1 MKKKLRIALGGL
13 LATFGVVFFILPGSI
28 LVLLVGLLM
37 LSYEVPKAR
46 DWLRT
51 CQKVMSKSASKL
63 DKLILDKRQI
73 QCRKTR

>member
-13 LATFGVVFFILPGSI
+13 LAIFGVVFFIVPGSI
-28 LVLLVGLLM
+28 LVLLAGLLM
-37 LSYEVPKAR
+37 LSYDVPKAR

-63 DKLILDKRQI
+63 DKLILDKRL
-73 QCRKTR
+73 RR

>member
-13 LATFGVVFFILPGSI
+13 LAIFGVVFFILPGSI

-37 LSYEVPKAR
+37 LSYDVPKAR

-51 CQKVMSKSASKL
+51 CQNVMSKSASKL
-63 DKLILDKRQI
+63 DKLILDKY
-73 QCRKTR
+73 

>member
-13 LATFGVVFFILPGSI
+13 LAIFGVVFFILPGSI

-37 LSYEVPKAR
+37 LSYDVPKAR

-63 DKLILDKRQI
+63 DKLILDKRL
-73 QCRKTR
+73 RR